1 LTFNIPEVQGLLATK
16 AFLNAVGVKLRPEWA
31 RSKLLEVLEK
41 AELKEPVLDLS
52 IIRRL
57 FAIQAN
63 ESSKKHRV
71 YATLKARSDD
81 NTSSD
86 KAGYECLCLTELRRH
101 RWLLDTY
108 SFFELAVIRKTDYKL
123 RRILSKAQL
132 NEIKQRLSQKRWKS
146 LRQNFTNKR

>member
-71 YATLKARSDD
+71 YATLKARLND

-86 KAGYECLCLTELRRH
+86 KAGYEYLYLTESRR
-101 RWLLDTY
+101 
-108 SFFELAVIRKTDYKL
+108 YK
-123 RRILSKAQL
+123 
-132 NEIKQRLSQKRWKS
+132 
-146 LRQNFTNKR
+146 